1 MSGNRRWIWV
11 WIFSLLPLLGWWT
24 YGLLD
29 LDEGFYGA
37 VTAEMNRRGEWIT
50 PFYNGSP
57 WFEKPILLYWLAK
70 PSIMMFGEMFGPRL
84 PSILSTVATYGL
96 VAWFVRRRLGDSVAQ
111 AALLILASSLLV
123 VGAGR
128 MMLTDPPLVL
138 CLTGALIF
146 FWESLE
152 GHTRWRLVSA
162 AFIGFG
168 ILAKGPVAAIL
179 FVLAAG
185 WTYWKEPMIRPA
197 FRTQWLAGIAI
208 LALIIAAWYVPAY
221 LVNGQLFVDK
231 FLIEQNIG
239 RFTGG
244 DAAHTL
250 GLASL
255 PLYIPILFLGMIPWS
270 IWIWPAWPRR
280 VSKVGE
286 KDDTLRLRRYLAT
299 NAATVFLFF
308 TLSGAKL
315 PHYILPVFPPL
326 AILLAIY
333 LHEKKWMPALGF
345 SMCLFMCILANG
357 VFTWW
362 YRQSGQLEAHSLIR
376 YVKKQSGNVALY
388 QLGRRQKSLGTGQLK
403 LQETSL
409 PSLLMYLDANALDTD
424 DLDALIRAPGP
435 VWIFTRAGRI
445 ETEDF
450 VRVRRAGRILE
461 QIQPNFREENFSLY
475 RIR

>member
-1 MSGNRRWIWV
+1 VSGNRRWIWV

-37 VTAEMNRRGEWIT
+37 VTTEMNRRGEWIT

-70 PSIMMFGEMFGPRL
+70 PSILLFGEMIGPRL

-111 AALLILASSLLV
+111 STLLILSSSLLV

-138 CLTGALIF
+138 CLTGAMIF

-152 GHTRWRLVSA
+152 DSPRWRLVSA
-162 AFIGFG
+162 IFIGFG

-179 FVLAAG
+179 FILAAG
-185 WTYWKEPMIRPA
+185 WTYWREPELRTA
-197 FRTQWLAGIAI
+197 FRNQWLAGFAI
-208 LALIIAAWYVPAY
+208 LVLINTAWYLPAY
-221 LVNGQLFVDK
+221 LVNGQLFVNK

-270 IWIWPAWPRR
+270 IWIWPAWPKR
-280 VSKVGE
+280 VSRGGE
-286 KDDTLRLRRYLAT
+286 NNDTLRLRRYLAT
-299 NAATVFLFF
+299 YAATVFLFF

-333 LHEKKWMPALGF
+333 LHEKKWMPGLGF
-345 SMCLFMCILANG
+345 SMCVFMCILANG
-357 VFTWW
+357 VFSWW
-362 YRQSGQLEAHSLIR
+362 YRQSGQLEAHTLIR
-376 YVKKQSGNVALY
+376 YVKKQSGKVALY

-409 PSLLMYLDANALDTD
+409 PSLLMYLDANAIDTD
-424 DLDALIRAPGP
+424 DLATLIRTTGP

-461 QIQPNFREENFSLY
+461 QIKPNFREENFSLY
-475 RIR
+475 RMR